1 VIASAGR
8 RRYDAEVIQFA
19 GRAFDVDADRVAAY
33 DRVTREDLA
42 GLARMPRLRALNLNT
57 AAITDDDLEPVGR
70 LTGLQDLDVSTTD
83 ITDAG
88 VRHLAGLTDMRH
100 LRIKET
106 RITDA
111 GLWLLAPMRALETIN
126 LRRLDIT
133 GEGLLGLAERHR
145 RLDTIVISD
154 ELAEGRFTTA
164 GLAEVQHLL
173 PACEIV
179 VVGRGTFPNL

>member
-1 VIASAGR
+1 MSRGWC
-8 RRYDAEVIQFA
+8 RRYDAGVIRFA
-19 GRAFDVDADRVAAY
+19 GRWFDVGADRVAAY

-42 GLARMPRLRALNLNT
+42 GLARMSGLRALNLNT
-57 AAITDDDLEPVGR
+57 AAITDDELELVGR
-70 LTGLQDLDVSTTD
+70 LTGLQDLDLSTTD

-88 VRHLAGLTDMRH
+88 LHHLSGLTDMRH

-111 GLWLLAPMRALETIN
+111 GLRLLAPMSVLETIN

-133 GEGLLGLAERHR
+133 DAGLLDLAQHHR
-145 RLDTIVISD
+145 CLDTLVISD
-154 ELAEGRFTTA
+154 ELASGRFSLA
-164 GLAEVQHLL
+164 SLAEVQRLL

-179 VVGRGTFPNL
+179 VVGRGAFPDL